1 MLHLHSNATIERILM
16 HRLPVTIFSLTAP
29 TLAGVGV
36 VVALVSGVS
45 SGAGLG
51 LAAGLGALIAVP
63 FSWFVARK
71 LGGSDQT
78 ED

>member
-1 MLHLHSNATIERILM
+1 M

-29 TLAGVGV
+29 TLAGLGV

-45 SGAGLG
+45 TGAGLG
-51 LAAGLGALIAVP
+51 LAAGVGAIIAAP
-63 FSWFVARK
+63 LSWGVARK
-71 LGGSDQT
+71 LGGADQT

>member
-1 MLHLHSNATIERILM
+1 M

-29 TLAGVGV
+29 TLAGVAV

-51 LAAGLGALIAVP
+51 LAAAGGALVAAP

-71 LGGSDQT
+71 LAGPDQR

>member
-1 MLHLHSNATIERILM
+1 M

-29 TLAGVGV
+29 TLAGVAV
-36 VVALVSGVS
+36 VVALVGGVS

-51 LAAGLGALIAVP
+51 FAAAAGAIVAAP
-63 FSWFVARK
+63 FSWFIARK
-71 LGGSDQT
+71 LAGPDQR